1 MNVMNAD
8 EGRGRRGENGALYLP
23 ASTFHLAAEAD
34 GAAVLSGLETLGR
47 VGVEIVFPV
56 ESAAPVDLAA
66 ERKSEPY
73 SVFYRLPIEAGQ
85 GTWVGEA
92 DDAGMSVGRTAK
104 GGRVGAERFTT
115 STELDVGL
123 EANDGF
129 VSQVLLRYFK
139 YDCYPNCSTARSHSA
154 YTVSN
159 SAFKLLYFLILSPDS
174 GRL

>member
-1 MNVMNAD
+1 MRV
-8 EGRGRRGENGALYLP
+8 EGRGRYSFHPPPFTLYP
-23 ASTFHLAAEAD
+23 PAEAD
-34 GAAVLSGLETLGR
+34 GAAVLGSLETLGR
-47 VGVEIVFPV
+47 VGVEIVFSV
-56 ESAAPVDLAA
+56 ESAAPVDLATECETEA
-66 ERKSEPY
+66 DGGLH
-73 SVFYRLPIEAGQ
+73 RLPIETGQ
-85 GTWVGEA
+85 GAWVSEA
-92 DDAGMSVGRTAK
+92 DDTGVGVGRTTE
-104 GGRVGAERFTT
+104 GSRVGAERFTS

-129 VSQVLLRYFK
+129 VSQVLLYYFK